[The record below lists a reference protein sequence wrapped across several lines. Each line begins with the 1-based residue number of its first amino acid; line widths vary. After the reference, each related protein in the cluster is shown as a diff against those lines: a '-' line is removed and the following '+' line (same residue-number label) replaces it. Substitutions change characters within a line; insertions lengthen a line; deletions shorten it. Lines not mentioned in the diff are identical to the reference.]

1 MASHNHT
8 YSRDSTPVTTGL
20 IIGSGEVS
28 LPGGFERIGGLDTP
42 YGPAADG
49 FFKGQVLGHGLCVC
63 YRHGE
68 PRRLAP
74 HAINYRANLWL
85 LKTLGA
91 ERLIA
96 VYAVG
101 GIDRAL
107 RPGDLAAPHQVID
120 YTWGRE
126 HSFDETGATHVD
138 FTRPYDDALNDA
150 LAAAARQAGVDLIEG
165 GVYGATQGPR
175 LESAAEI
182 DRMAR
187 DGCTVVGMTGMPEAG
202 LARELGLPM
211 APLCIVVN
219 AAAGRGDDPRRIDM
233 AGFEQAAERGF
244 SAVMRLLEAL
254 LIQES

>member
-1 MASHNHT
+1 M
-8 YSRDSTPVTTGL
+8 TTGL

-49 FFKGQVLGHGLCVC
+49 FFEGRVGGHGLVVS

-68 PRRLAP
+68 PRQLAP

-85 LKTLGA
+85 LKKLGA

-107 RPGDLAAPHQVID
+107 RPGDLAAPRQIID
-120 YTWGRE
+120 YTWGRA
-126 HSFDETGATHVD
+126 HTFDETGATHVD
-138 FTRPYDDALNDA
+138 FTRPYDDDLNSA
-150 LAAAARQAGVDLIEG
+150 LAEAARMAGVDLVAG

-182 DRMAR
+182 DRLDR

-211 APLCIVVN
+211 ASLCIVVN
-219 AAAGRGDDPRRIDM
+219 AAAGRGDDPSQIDM
-233 AGFEQAAERGF
+233 DGFERAAERGF
-244 SAVMRLLEAL
+244 AAVMRLLEAL
-254 LIQES
+254 LIQA

>member
-1 MASHNHT
+1 MA
-8 YSRDSTPVTTGL
+8 TGL

-28 LPGGFERIGGLDTP
+28 LPGSFERVDGGLDTP
-42 YGPAADG
+42 YGQASDG
-49 FFKGQVLGHGLCVC
+49 FFKGRVLGCDLLVA

-91 ERLIA
+91 RRLIA

-101 GIDRAL
+101 GIDKAL
-107 RPGDLAAPHQVID
+107 RPGDLTAPHQIID

-126 HSFDETGATHVD
+126 HCFDETGATHVD
-138 FTRPYDDALNDA
+138 FTRPYDGELNNA
-150 LAAAARQAGVDLIEG
+150 VAAAAQRAGVDLIGG
-165 GVYGATQGPR
+165 GVYAATQGPR

-182 DRMAR
+182 DRLER

-202 LARELGLPM
+202 LARELALPM
-211 APLCIVVN
+211 ASLCIVVN
-219 AAAGRGDDPRRIDM
+219 AAAGRGEDPHRIDM
-233 AGFEQAAERGF
+233 EAFERTAEQGFA
-244 SAVMRLLEAL
+244 AVMRLLEAL
-254 LIQES
+254 LAEERP

>member
-1 MASHNHT
+1 MA
-8 YSRDSTPVTTGL
+8 TGL

-28 LPGGFERIGGLDTP
+28 LPGGFERIDGLDTP

-49 FFKGQVLGHGLCVC
+49 FYQGQVHGHELRVC

-85 LKTLGA
+85 LKKLGA
-91 ERLIA
+91 KRLVA
-96 VYAVG
+96 VYTVG

-107 RPGDLAAPHQVID
+107 RLGELAVPHQIMD

-138 FTRPYDDALNDA
+138 FTRPYDDELNGA
-150 LAAAARQAGVDLIEG
+150 LAAAARQAGVDLVEG

-182 DRMAR
+182 ERMAR

-211 APLCIVVN
+211 ASLCIVVN
-219 AAAGRGDDPRRIDM
+219 TAAGRGEDPHRIDM
-233 AGFEQAAERGF
+233 AQFEAAAERGF
-244 SAVMRLLEAL
+244 AAVMRLLETFL
-254 LIQES
+254 VD

>member
-1 MASHNHT
+1 M
-8 YSRDSTPVTTGL
+8 TTGL

-28 LPGGFERIGGLDTP
+28 LPGSFERIGGLDTP
-42 YGPAADG
+42 YGPASDG
-49 FFKGQVLGHGLCVC
+49 FFKGQLRSQALVVS

-85 LKTLGA
+85 LKALGA
-91 ERLIA
+91 QRLIA

-107 RPGDLAAPHQVID
+107 RPGDLAAPHQIID

-126 HSFDETGATHVD
+126 HTFDETGATHVD
-138 FTRPYDDALNDA
+138 FTRPYDDELNGTV
-150 LAAAARQAGVDLIEG
+150 AAAARQAGVELVEG

-182 DRMAR
+182 DRLER
-187 DGCTVVGMTGMPEAG
+187 DGCTLVGMTGMPEAG

-211 APLCIVVN
+211 ASLCIVVN
-219 AAAGRGDDPRRIDM
+219 DAAGRGDDPGRIDM
-233 AGFEQAAERGF
+233 AGFERAAERGF
-244 SAVMRLLEAL
+244 AAVMRLLEAL
-254 LIQES
+254 LAPD

>member
-1 MASHNHT
+1 MGGSALMA
-8 YSRDSTPVTTGL
+8 TGL

-42 YGPAADG
+42 YGPASDG
-49 FFKGQVLGHGLCVC
+49 FFKGQVRGHPLVVS

-68 PRRLAP
+68 PRRFAP

-91 ERLIA
+91 QRLIA

-101 GIDRAL
+101 GIDGAL
-107 RPGDLAAPHQVID
+107 RPGDLAAPHQIID

-126 HSFDETGATHVD
+126 HTFDATGAAHVD
-138 FTRPYDDALNDA
+138 FTRPYDDELNSA
-150 LAAAARQAGVDLIEG
+150 LAAAARQAGVDLVEG

-182 DRMAR
+182 DRLDR

-211 APLCIVVN
+211 ASLCIVVN
-219 AAAGRGDDPRRIDM
+219 AAAGRGDDPGRIDM
-233 AGFEQAAERGF
+233 AGFERAAERGF
-244 SAVMRLLEAL
+244 AGVMRLLEAL
-254 LIQES
+254 LV

>member
-1 MASHNHT
+1 MS
-8 YSRDSTPVTTGL
+8 TGL

-42 YGPAADG
+42 YGPASDG
-49 FFKGQVLGHGLCVC
+49 FFKGQVRSHALLVS

-74 HAINYRANLWL
+74 HTINYRANLWL

-91 ERLIA
+91 KRLIA

-107 RPGDLAAPHQVID
+107 RPGDLAALHQVID

-126 HSFDETGATHVD
+126 HTFDETGATHVD
-138 FTRPYDDALNDA
+138 FTRPYDDELNNA
-150 LAAAARQAGVDLIEG
+150 LAAAARQAGVELVEG

-182 DRMAR
+182 DRLEQ

-202 LARELGLPM
+202 LARELELPM
-211 APLCIVVN
+211 AGLCIVVN
-219 AAAGRGDDPRRIDM
+219 AAAGRGDDPGRIDM
-233 AGFEQAAERGF
+233 AGFERAAERGF
-244 SAVMRLLEAL
+244 ASVMRLLEAL
-254 LIQES
+254 LA

>member
-1 MASHNHT
+1 MA
-8 YSRDSTPVTTGL
+8 TGL

-28 LPGGFERIGGLDTP
+28 LPGGFERSGGLDTP
-42 YGPAADG
+42 YGPASDG
-49 FFKGQVLGHGLCVC
+49 FFKGQVQGHGLVVC

-85 LKTLGA
+85 LRKLGA
-91 ERLIA
+91 QRLIA

-101 GIDRAL
+101 GIDPAL

-126 HSFDETGATHVD
+126 HTFDATGATHVD
-138 FTRPYDDALNDA
+138 FTRPYDDGLNRA
-150 LAAAARQAGVDLIEG
+150 LATAARQAGVDLALG

-182 DRMAR
+182 DRLDR
-187 DGCTVVGMTGMPEAG
+187 DGCTLVGMTGMPEAG
-202 LARELGLPM
+202 LARELGLPL
-211 APLCIVVN
+211 AGLCIVVN
-219 AAAGRGDDPRRIDM
+219 AAAGRGDDPGRIDM
-233 AGFEQAAERGF
+233 AGFERAAERGF
-244 SAVMRLLEAL
+244 AAVMRLLEAL
-254 LIQES
+254 LVDRAD